1 MLKRSVCAYC
11 GVGCDIEAIVQHN
24 DIKEIRANKDGIV
37 SGGKLCIK
45 GRYGY
50 DFVSSFKRLPPV
62 KIKKSFLNSHE
73 LFLPKELKQKLLAY
87 STDKKGYIYP
97 TLKIAYE
104 LVAWKL
110 KHIFKTYN
118 RDSFC
123 AIGGAR
129 TSCESSYIFQ
139 KFTRKVIK
147 SPHIDNCARVCHAPS
162 LNGMRSVIGEGAS
175 TNSFWDIKNSEFLI
189 VFGSNTTEAHP
200 IVANKIISHLKNSDA
215 KLAVFDVRDI
225 NLSKKAHY
233 NCVIPYESNLLVAN
247 MIAYEI
253 VKNELYD
260 KEFVK
265 TRTKYF
271 EEYKRDILS
280 DPYAN
285 PEFFQKIKGYEYLT
299 DMIKE
304 VAKEYSTKKSMIL
317 WGLGVTEH
325 IDGSYAVASFCNLAI
340 LTGNVGKNGAGLI
353 PLRGQNNVQGTC
365 DMGCLPYYSPDYEP
379 PLIEGKKTP
388 ELIDAMLENKIKVLF
403 NMGEDISHIHPNQ
416 NKIQKALKNLELIV
430 VLELFDN
437 DITNYADIVFG
448 VKSGYEKT
456 GVYINAERRL
466 HLSQPLVESDLPD
479 DWEVLQGIENAFSGK
494 FNYKNTKDIW
504 EEVRVVAP
512 KRFTGASYE
521 LLERERLNGVQWP
534 ITKDGGTDI
543 LYKKQFGTKDGLG
556 HFKYKRWF
564 LRGMVKEL
572 LQKKSFDNFYLTT
585 GRVLAHY
592 NNANQTNK
600 SPKLQ
605 NRASEDIV
613 LLSFED
619 EEIVKTK
626 QYITLVSKY
635 GRTSPLK
642 FKLSKSIKKGTLF
655 VTFHYAKSRINFLF
669 GDEVDELTKTA
680 RFKSIKVK
688 IE

>member
-1 MLKRSVCAYC
+1 MLKQSVCNYC
-11 GVGCDIEAIVQHN
+11 GVGCDIEAVVQHN
-24 DIKEIRANKDGIV
+24 EIKEIRANKDGIV
-37 SGGKLCIK
+37 SEGKLCVK
-45 GRYGY
+45 GKYGY
-50 DFVSSFKRLPPV
+50 DFATSSKRLPPV
-62 KIKKSFLNSHE
+62 KVKKSFLNSHE

-87 STDKKGYIYP
+87 STDENGYIYP
-97 TLKIAYE
+97 TLELGYE
-104 LVAWKL
+104 VVAWKL
-110 KHIFKTYN
+110 KQVFKTYN

-129 TSCESSYIFQ
+129 TSCENSYIFQ

-162 LNGMRSVIGEGAS
+162 LKGMRGVIGEGAS
-175 TNSFWDIKNSEFLI
+175 TNPFWDIKNSEFLLI
-189 VFGSNTTEAHP
+189 FGSNTTEAHP

-215 KLAVFDVRDI
+215 KLALFDVRDI
-225 NLSKKAHY
+225 NLSKKADF
-233 NCVIPYESNLLVAN
+233 NCIIPYESNLLVAN

-260 KEFVK
+260 KDFIEK
-265 TRTKYF
+265 RTKDF
-271 EEYKRDILS
+271 EIYKKEILS

-299 DMIKE
+299 DMIKK
-304 VAKEYSTKKSMIL
+304 VAKEYATKKSMIL

-340 LTGNVGKNGAGLI
+340 LTGNIGKNGAGLM

-365 DMGCLPYYSPDYEP
+365 DMGCLPYYAPDYEH
-379 PLIEGKKTP
+379 PLVEGKKTP
-388 ELIDAMLENKIKVLF
+388 DLINAMLDGEIKVLF

-416 NKIQKALKNLELIV
+416 NKIQKALKNLEFTV

-437 DITNYADIVFG
+437 DITTYADVVFG

-466 HLSQPLVESDLPD
+466 HLSQPLVENDLPD

-494 FNYKNTKDIW
+494 FNYKDTKDIW
-504 EEVRVVAP
+504 EEVRVEAP
-512 KRFTGASYE
+512 KRFSGASYE
-521 LLERERLNGVQWP
+521 LLEKNRLNGLQWP
-534 ITKDGGTDI
+534 IDENGATDI
-543 LYKKQFGTKDGLG
+543 LHKEQFRTKDGLG
-556 HFKYKRWF
+556 HFKYKKWF

-572 LQKKSFDNFYLTT
+572 LKKKSFDDFYLTT

-592 NNANQTNK
+592 NNASQTKK

-605 NRASEDIV
+605 NRAKDDIV
-613 LLSFED
+613 LISFED
-619 EEIVKTK
+619 ENIVKSK

-635 GRTSPLK
+635 GRTAPLK
-642 FKLSKSIKKGTLF
+642 FKLSKNIKKGTLF
-655 VTFHYAKSRINFLF
+655 VSFHHAKSRINFLF
-669 GDEVDELTKTA
+669 GDEADELTKTA